1 MLIIFFIFPLFVFC
15 SEYARLPKTVLPL
28 EYYLKLTVHFD
39 GYGYKPPADKNYT
52 IDGIV
57 SVILNITEAI
67 DRIAINS
74 RRLNF
79 TKENCKLVFRN
90 RNINITS
97 LEFDI
102 QNEQAIFILDQ
113 TLEPLKKSEPRK
125 HYLNLTIA
133 YSGVI
138 LDDKKGMFRL
148 TYKDENENEKPVIA
162 THFEEINA
170 HQAVPCFDEPW
181 MKAIW
186 RVEITHPVGSIALSN
201 TAEHSIKSVDNNLKT
216 TIFHPTPI
224 MSSYL
229 LAFVISDLEYISDYS
244 ESGTLVRAFA
254 PNHQLKLVEFGLKTA
269 VNALNFFEKKYGI
282 KYELSKID
290 LVPLD
295 QFQSGAMEN
304 WGLVT
309 FRSDCLIGE
318 NENIES
324 IVQHEIAHQWFG
336 NIVTTEWFSEI
347 WLNEGFATLFDFL
360 QPFRNLF
367 SYTMYGD
374 LHRKG
379 WRQDRP
385 VVIKTLEKKYIDM
398 DGFTSHYKSSQI
410 LYMLWKIIGE
420 EKFEEGVTKYLK
432 ENLYKSVNS
441 TIFYPYLAD
450 FMPPESPSI
459 EDFMNPW
466 LEQVGIP
473 LVIVKQFNSTHNKIT
488 QERFDNG
495 VLESY
500 QFPTPKWNY
509 SWYIPLWYRNN
520 SDFEKIEKM
529 IWLKPGIPEYLP
541 NQDIRF
547 SRGLFR
553 LGISDP
559 IMQSEN
565 WETFSLNF
573 FWNTALGIQTFE
585 ELKHFIQILP
595 NDFSLIKLLN
605 HLFILL
611 WKLDVE
617 VYMNITE
624 TQKYKVVQDEKRM
637 LSVLLEKQNGNAI
650 LIENLSKYRARITN
664 ETISIYFDLIVKDEN
679 LAFQI
684 GKDTIG
690 EAKEIF
696 RERCKN
702 HENERIRIIYK
713 QLKKL
718 DDWRE
723 KHTNDVLEIVKI
735 VFDFIE
741 KKKEVDE

>member
-15 SEYARLPKTVLPL
+15 SEYARLPKTILPL

-57 SVILNITEAI
+57 SVILNITEPI
-67 DRIAINS
+67 NKIAINS

-79 TKENCKLVFRN
+79 TKENCNIVFRN
-90 RNINITS
+90 RNINITTI
-97 LEFDI
+97 EFDL
-102 QNEQAIFILDQ
+102 QNEQAIFMLNQ

-125 HYLNLTIA
+125 QYLNLTIA
-133 YSGVI
+133 YSGEI
-138 LDDKKGMFRL
+138 LDDRKGIFRSH
-148 TYKDENENEKPVIA
+148 YREENGKVKPAIA

-186 RVEITHPVGSIALSN
+186 KVEITHPVGSIALSN

-216 TIFHPTPI
+216 TVFHPTPI

-254 PNHQLKLVEFGLKTA
+254 PNHQLKLVELG
-269 VNALNFFEKKYGI
+269 
-282 KYELSKID
+282 
-290 LVPLD
+290 
-295 QFQSGAMEN
+295 
-304 WGLVT
+304 
-309 FRSDCLIGE
+309 SDFLIGE
-318 NENIES
+318 NENIPNF
-324 IVQHEIAHQWFG
+324 VQHELAHQWFG
-336 NIVTTEWFSEI
+336 NLVTMEWFSEI

-360 QPFRNLF
+360 QPFRNLL
-367 SYTMYGD
+367 SLREYHL
-374 LHRKG
+374 LHENG
-379 WRQDRP
+379 WRLDRP
-385 VVIKTLEKKYIDM
+385 VVIKTSEKKYINAN
-398 DGFTSHYKSSQI
+398 GYTSHYKSAQI

-450 FMPPESPSI
+450 FMPPGSPSI

-473 LVIVKQFNSTHNKIT
+473 LVIVKEFNSTHNKIT
-488 QERFDNG
+488 QDRFDNG

-509 SWYIPLWYRNN
+509 SWYIPLWYGNN
-520 SDFEKIEKM
+520 RDPQEIEKM
-529 IWLKPGIPEYLP
+529 IWLKPGIPEYLS
-541 NQDIRF
+541 NSEVYI
-547 SRGLFR
+547 SNGLFC
-553 LGISDP
+553 LSTSDYY
-559 IMQSEN
+559 MQFDDR
-565 WETFSLNF
+565 ETFSSKF

-585 ELKHFIQILP
+585 DLKHFIQSLP
-595 NDFSLIKLLN
+595 NDFSHKKLTN
-605 HLFILL
+605 HLFYLV

-617 VYMNITE
+617 VCSNITE
-624 TQKYKVVQDEKRM
+624 LENFELVRDEKHIRW
-637 LSVLLEKQNGNAI
+637 VLLEDNNGNDI
-650 LIENLSKYRARITN
+650 LRNLQTKFRARITN
-664 ETISIYFDLIVKDEN
+664 ETISKYFDLIVKDEN
-679 LAFQI
+679 LAFEI
-684 GKDTIG
+684 GKDTVG
-690 EAKEIF
+690 DAKKIF

-702 HENERIRIIYK
+702 HKNERIRIIYK

-723 KHTNDVLEIVKI
+723 KHTNDVLEIVKV

-741 KKKEVDE
+741 RNR